1 MDKIILTDENNNE
14 VEFNLIDTFGVDDKD
29 YAALEPIDEDF
40 ILIFEMIK
48 NKDSVSFKAI
58 DNNKELDEIVKIY
71 EEMKEDENEHW
82 TVKKSIWK
90 KWS

>member
-29 YAALEPIDEDF
+29 YSVLEPIDEDF

-48 NKDSVSFKAI
+48 SKDSVSFKAI

-71 EEMKEDENEHW
+71 EEMKEDENEH
-82 TVKKSIWK
+82 
-90 KWS
+90 

>member
-14 VEFNLIDTFGVDDKD
+14 VEFNLIDIFGVDDKD

-40 ILIFEMIK
+40 ILIFEMMK
-48 NKDSVSFKAI
+48 SKDSVSFKAI

-71 EEMKEDENEHW
+71 EEMKEDENEH
-82 TVKKSIWK
+82 
-90 KWS
+90 

>member
-14 VEFNLIDTFGVDDKD
+14 VEFNLIDTFGVYDKD

-48 NKDSVSFKAI
+48 SKDSVRFKAI

-71 EEMKEDENEHW
+71 EEMKEDENEH
-82 TVKKSIWK
+82 
-90 KWS
+90 

>member
-29 YAALEPIDEDF
+29 YVALEPVDEDF

-48 NKDSVSFKAI
+48 SKDSVSFKAI

-71 EEMKEDENEHW
+71 EQMKEDENEH
-82 TVKKSIWK
+82 
-90 KWS
+90 

>member
-29 YAALEPIDEDF
+29 YAVLEQIDEDF

-48 NKDSVSFKAI
+48 SKDSVSFKAI

-71 EEMKEDENEHW
+71 EEMKEDENEH
-82 TVKKSIWK
+82 
-90 KWS
+90 

>member
-29 YAALEPIDEDF
+29 YVALEPIDEDF
-40 ILIFEMIK
+40 ILIFEMMK
-48 NKDSVSFKAI
+48 SKDSVSFKAI

-71 EEMKEDENEHW
+71 EEMKEDENEH
-82 TVKKSIWK
+82 
-90 KWS
+90 